1 MGGGT
6 IHVLYVDSGPP
17 SADDISRR
25 LESAR
30 ESLRVTTVDS
40 GSVDALSTELADCVV
55 CDCAISDPNASELLE
70 AVREEGTGVPLVLFT
85 DDVGERTADESI
97 PSFVDAYVP
106 KQGEGRDHERLLG
119 RIEDLVSRHRSE
131 TNYREVFEKAAV
143 AMSVRDPETGRF
155 LDVNERYCELTGYSR
170 GELIGRTSEEVG
182 GQQEGYTADRAHELL
197 RETVE
202 EGSQTVEWVNKRRD
216 GTSVRVEATLKP
228 AEIDGRTR
236 VLVSIRDITDQ
247 REREAEIERK
257 NDLLERT
264 QRIAH
269 IGGWE
274 YDVEAEELR
283 WTDEIRRILGV
294 PLDFAPDPEAT
305 LERYHPDDRPHVRR
319 AIEEAITDGEPFD
332 IEVRGRADDG
342 AFRWLQIRGDPQRG
356 ADGALRIRG
365 TAQDITDRKRRE
377 DRLHELHRRT
387 RELIRAGTP
396 TEIAHIAVETAEE
409 TLELPLS
416 GIHLDDGDGT
426 LRAAA
431 VTDAVREHVGETP
444 DYDRSSADYGDTLA
458 WEVFESGES
467 RLIEDTD
474 ADGALDIDSPIRSG
488 LVYPLGDHGVFI
500 TSSLNP
506 EQFGEEEQAF
516 AEMLAATTTAA
527 LDRAEREQRYDA
539 IFNQTF
545 QFTGLMEPDGT
556 LIEAN
561 DAALEFVDATREEAT
576 GKPLWDTPWF
586 QYDDSTREMAR
597 EAVERAQNGE
607 FFRDELPI
615 VGGDGEEIITDF
627 SLRPVTDENGQVTLL
642 VPEGRDI
649 TELKERE
656 AELERKN
663 EQLEEFASVVSH
675 DLRNPL
681 AVASGHLELAL
692 QEYDDDNLEYV
703 KEAHDRMESLIDDLL
718 ALARQGTSVDERRV
732 VDLGATARRSWR
744 TVETRDA
751 TLRIAS
757 NGSFEADPSRLGQLF
772 ENLFRNAVEY
782 AGDAPTVTVG
792 VLDGG
797 EGFYVEDDGPGIPP
811 ERRDRVFE
819 AGHTTSETGTGFG
832 LRIVERIATAHGWD
846 IEVTEG
852 ADGGARFEVT
862 GVEMRVDGKTV

>member
-1 MGGGT
+1 MGGET

-17 SADDISRR
+17 SATDVSRR

-30 ESLRVTTVDS
+30 DGLRVTTVDS
-40 GSVDALSTELADCVV
+40 GAVDALSTELADCVV
-55 CDCAISDPNASELLE
+55 CDCSGSDSSGYDLLE
-70 AVREEGTGVPLVLFT
+70 TLREGDADVPFVLFASDAAEGTAPPG
-85 DDVGERTADESI
+85 
-97 PSFVDAYVP
+97 VDAYVP
-106 KQGEGRDHERLLG
+106 KQGDENDYVRLLG
-119 RIEDLVSRHRSE
+119 RIEDLVSRRRSE

-182 GQQEGYTADRAHELL
+182 GEHEGYTADRAHELL
-197 RETVE
+197 RKTAES
-202 EGSQTVEWVNKRRD
+202 GPQTVEWVNERRD
-216 GTSVRVEATLKP
+216 GTLVRVEATLKP

-236 VLVSIRDITDQ
+236 VLVSLRDITDQ

-257 NDLLERT
+257 NDLLQRT

-274 YDVEAEELR
+274 LDVDAGTLR
-283 WTDEIRRILGV
+283 WTDELREILDVG
-294 PLDFAPDPEAT
+294 PEFDPDPGKT
-305 LERYHPDDRPHVRR
+305 LDHYHPEDRPRVQR
-319 AIEEAITDGEPFD
+319 AVESAIVDGEPFNL
-332 IEVRGRADDG
+332 EVRARTADG
-342 AFRWLQIRGDPQRG
+342 EVRWLQTRGDPQRA
-356 ADGALRIRG
+356 ADGSLRLRG

-377 DRLHELHRRT
+377 QRMHEFQRRV
-387 RELIRAGTP
+387 RELIRAET
-396 TEIAHIAVETAEE
+396 TAEIARTAVETAEE
-409 TLELPLS
+409 ALDLPLS
-416 GIHLDDGDGT
+416 GIHLHDGDGT
-426 LRAAA
+426 LRAVA
-431 VTDAVREHVGETP
+431 VTDAVREHVGEAP
-444 DYDRSSADYGDTLA
+444 DYDRSSAEHSDTLA
-458 WEVFESGES
+458 WDVFESGES

-474 ADGALDIDSPIRSG
+474 ADGSPDIDSPIRSG

-500 TSSLNP
+500 TSSLDP
-506 EQFGEEEQAF
+506 AQFGEEEQAL

-561 DAALEFVDATREEAT
+561 ETALEFVDATREEAT
-576 GKPLWDTPWF
+576 GKPLWETPWF
-586 QYDDSTREMAR
+586 QYDDSTREIAR
-597 EAVERAQNGE
+597 ESVERAQNGG
-607 FFRDELPI
+607 FYRNELPI
-615 VGGDGEEIITDF
+615 AGGDGEEIITDF
-627 SLRPVTDENGQVTLL
+627 SVRPVTDENGRVTLL

-692 QEYDDDNLEYV
+692 QESDLDDLEYI

-718 ALARQGTSVDERRV
+718 ALARQGTSVDERKV
-732 VDLGATARRSWR
+732 VDLDSAARSSWR
-744 TVETRDA
+744 NVETA
-751 TLRIAS
+751 GASLRIES
-757 NGSFEADPSRLGQLF
+757 NASFEADPSRLGQLF
-772 ENLFRNAVEY
+772 ENLFRNSVEH

-792 VLDGG
+792 ELDDGT
-797 EGFYVEDDGPGIPP
+797 GFYVEDDGPGIPP

-846 IEVTEG
+846 ITATES
-852 ADGGARFEVT
+852 ADGGARFEVS
-862 GVEMRVDGKTV
+862 GVESA

>member
-1 MGGGT
+1 MGGET
-6 IHVLYVDSGPP
+6 IHVLYVASGPP
-17 SADDISRR
+17 STGDVSKRLDATADN
-25 LESAR
+25 
-30 ESLRVTTVDS
+30 LRVTTVDS
-40 GSVDALSTELADCVV
+40 GAVDALSTELADCVV
-55 CDCAISDPNASELLE
+55 CDCTISDPSASELLK
-70 AVREEGTGVPLVLFT
+70 AVRKEGPEVPLVLFA
-85 DDVGERTADESI
+85 DGVGERTADESV

-106 KQGEGRDHERLLG
+106 KQGEENDHERLLG
-119 RIEDLVSRHRSE
+119 RIEDLVTRYRSE

-155 LDVNERYCELTGYSR
+155 LDANERYCELTGYSR

-182 GQQEGYTADRAHELL
+182 GEQEGYTADRAHELL
-197 RETVE
+197 RKTVE

-216 GTSVRVEATLKP
+216 GTPVRVEATLKP
-228 AEIDGRTR
+228 AEIDGGTR
-236 VLVSIRDITDQ
+236 VLVSLRDVTDQ
-247 REREAEIERK
+247 REREADLERK
-257 NDLLERT
+257 NDLFERT
-264 QRIAH
+264 QRIGH

-274 YDVEAEELR
+274 LNVETDDLR
-283 WTDEIRRILGV
+283 WTDEVRRILGV
-294 PLDFAPDPEAT
+294 PPEFDPDPDGVAEWF
-305 LERYHPDDRPHVRR
+305 HPDDQPMVREAFR
-319 AIEEAITDGEPFD
+319 RSVIEAEPYD
-332 IEVRGRADDG
+332 IEARVTTDDGDTRWVRVRADPQTTGDG
-342 AFRWLQIRGDPQRG
+342 RR
-356 ADGALRIRG
+356 RIRG
-365 TAQDITDRKRRE
+365 TVRDITDRKRRE
-377 DRLHELHRRT
+377 ERLHELHHRT
-387 RELIRAGTP
+387 RELIRAETKS
-396 TEIAHIAVETAEE
+396 EIARVAVETAEE

-416 GIHLDDGDGT
+416 GVHLDDGDGT
-426 LRAAA
+426 LRGAA
-431 VTDAVREHVGETP
+431 VTDAVREHVGEAP
-444 DYDRSSADYGDTLA
+444 DYDRSCADHGDALV

-474 ADGALDIDSPIRSG
+474 TDGALDLDSPIRSG

-500 TSSLNP
+500 TSSPDP

-516 AEMLAATTTAA
+516 AEMLATTATAA

-561 DAALEFVDATREEAT
+561 DAALEFVGATREEAT
-576 GKPLWDTPWF
+576 GKPLWETPWF

-597 EAVERAQNGE
+597 ESVERAQKGE

-615 VGGDGEEIITDF
+615 VGGDDEEIITDF
-627 SLRPVTDENGQVTLL
+627 SLRPVTDETGQVTLL

-681 AVASGHLELAL
+681 AVAGGHLELAL
-692 QEYDDDNLEYV
+692 EDCDNDDLEYV
-703 KEAHDRMESLIDDLL
+703 KQAHDRMESLIDDLL
-718 ALARQGTSVDERRV
+718 ALARQGTEVDERMD
-732 VDLGATARRSWR
+732 VDLGSAARRSWR
-744 TVETRDA
+744 NVETEDV
-751 TLRIAS
+751 TLRVAS

-772 ENLFRNAVEY
+772 ENLFRNTVEY

-792 VLDGG
+792 VLDDD

-846 IEVTEG
+846 ITATEG
-852 ADGGARFEVT
+852 TDGGARLEVT
-862 GVEMRVDGKTV
+862 GVEMCEDGKTV

>member
-17 SADDISRR
+17 SAGDISRR

-55 CDCAISDPNASELLE
+55 CDCALSDPSAAELLE
-70 AVREEGTGVPLVLFT
+70 AVREEDTEVPLVLFT
-85 DDVGERTADESI
+85 DDVGGRTADESI

-182 GQQEGYTADRAHELL
+182 GEHAGYTADRAHELL
-197 RETVE
+197 RQTIE
-202 EGSQTVEWVNKRRD
+202 EGSQTVEWVNERRD
-216 GTSVRVEATLKP
+216 GTSVRVQATLKP
-228 AEIDGRTR
+228 AEIDGQTR
-236 VLVSIRDITDQ
+236 VLVSLHDVTDQ
-247 REREAEIERK
+247 REREADLERK
-257 NDLLERT
+257 NDLFERT
-264 QRIAH
+264 QRIGH

-274 YDVEAEELR
+274 LDVETDELR
-283 WTDEIRRILGV
+283 WTDEVRRILGV
-294 PLDFAPDPEAT
+294 PPDFDPDPDGVVEWF
-305 LERYHPDDRPHVRR
+305 HPDDQPTVREAFSR
-319 AIEEAITDGEPFD
+319 SVIEGEPYD
-332 IEVRGRADDG
+332 IEARVTTDDGDTRWVRIRADPQTTGDG
-342 AFRWLQIRGDPQRG
+342 QR
-356 ADGALRIRG
+356 RIRG
-365 TAQDITDRKRRE
+365 TVRDITDRKRRE
-377 DRLHELHRRT
+377 ELLHELHHRT
-387 RELIRAGTP
+387 RELIRAETP

-409 TLELPLS
+409 TLGLPLS

-431 VTDAVREHVGETP
+431 VTDAVREHVGENP
-444 DYDRSSADYGDTLA
+444 DYDRSSTDHGDELA

-467 RLIEDTD
+467 RLIEDIDTNGD
-474 ADGALDIDSPIRSG
+474 LDIDSAIRSG

-500 TSSLNP
+500 TSSPDP

-527 LDRAEREQRYDA
+527 LDRAKREQRYDA

-545 QFTGLMEPDGT
+545 QFTGLTQPDGT
-556 LIEAN
+556 LTEAN
-561 DAALEFVDATREEAT
+561 DTALTFVDATREEVT
-576 GKPLWDTPWF
+576 GKPLWETPWF
-586 QYDDSTREMAR
+586 QYDDDTRQLAR
-597 EAVERAQNGE
+597 DAVERARAGG
-607 FFRDELPI
+607 FFRGELPI

-627 SLRPVTDENGQVTLL
+627 SLRPVTDETGQVIML

-692 QEYDDDNLEYV
+692 EEYDDDNLEYV

-732 VDLGATARRSWR
+732 VDLEATVRRSWR
-744 TVETRDA
+744 TVETGDA
-751 TLRIAS
+751 TLRVAS

-782 AGDAPTVTVG
+782 AGNAPTVTVG
-792 VLDGG
+792 VLDDGD
-797 EGFYVEDDGPGIPP
+797 GFYVEDDGPGIPP

-832 LRIVERIATAHGWD
+832 LRIVERIATAHGWT
-846 IEVTEG
+846 IVVTEG